1 MSLNCYATVCAFGA
15 RAGYPL
21 FPGEDESDQ
30 LALIIELLGMP
41 PQKLLDAS
49 KRTKL
54 FFTSQGYPRYCQI
67 ETQADGTVALK
78 GGRSKR
84 GKLRGPP
91 MTKTWQQ
98 ALKGSDDVYFID
110 FLRRCLQ
117 WDPDARMTPR
127 EALKHDWMRKRTYN
141 APPLAPSGPTS
152 SGQAAA
158 GALALPNAPTL
169 AAAPTLLLGP
179 AKSQAPLQM
188 AAGALGGRLGTLAG
202 GAGSGSGESLA
213 RKATFGGLANAE

>member
-1 MSLNCYATVCAFGA
+1 
-15 RAGYPL
+15 
-21 FPGEDESDQ
+21 
-30 LALIIELLGMP
+30 MP

-54 FFTSQGYPRYCQI
+54 FFTSQGYPRYCQT
-67 ETQADGTVALK
+67 EAQADGTVALK

-141 APPLAPSGPTS
+141 APPPAPA
-152 SGQAAA
+152 AAA
-158 GALALPNAPTL
+158 GLQLPLPNAPTL
-169 AAAPTLLLGP
+169 AAAPTLLLGA
-179 AKSQAPLQM
+179 AKTQAPLQT
-188 AAGALGGRLGTLAG
+188 AAGGLGGRLGTLAG
-202 GAGSGSGESLA
+202 GAGSGEGLA
-213 RKATFGGLANAE
+213 RKPTFGGLANAD

>member
-1 MSLNCYATVCAFGA
+1 MHSPLPLH
-15 RAGYPL
+15 AGYPL

-41 PQKLLDAS
+41 SQKLLDAS

-54 FFTSQGYPRYCQI
+54 FFTSQGYPRYCQT
-67 ETQADGTVALK
+67 ETQADGTVAIK

-141 APPLAPSGPTS
+141 APPPAP
-152 SGQAAA
+152 AAA
-158 GALALPNAPTL
+158 SQPAPALPTAPTL
-169 AAAPTLLLGP
+169 AAANTLLLGP
-179 AKSQAPLQM
+179 TKTQAPLQV
-188 AAGALGGRLGTLAG
+188 AAGGLGMGGRLGTMAG
-202 GAGSGSGESLA
+202 GTGAGSGEGLV
-213 RKATFGGLANAE
+213 RKPTFGGIANAD